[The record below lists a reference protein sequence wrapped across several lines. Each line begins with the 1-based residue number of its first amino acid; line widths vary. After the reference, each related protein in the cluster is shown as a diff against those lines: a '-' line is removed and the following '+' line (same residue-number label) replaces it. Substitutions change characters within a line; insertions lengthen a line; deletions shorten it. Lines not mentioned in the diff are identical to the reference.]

1 MAGVKGRSGR
11 PGGNPDLEQYQF
23 STDRAESL
31 TEKLTIR
38 IPPSMMT
45 ALKQRENWQELV
57 RNAIAQALQ
66 QENP

>member
-11 PGGNPDLEQYQF
+11 PGGNPDLEQHQF

-38 IPPSMMT
+38 IPPSMMA